1 MRLGCTLANP
11 MAKSSRKSKDFPP
24 QESAAELPS
33 SPEPSSLSR
42 ILSWSGFYAIL
53 LVCIGYV
60 LFHAFLIDS
69 VTVRLSRELDGP
81 KAKPAE
87 VLPVPLLEIAFDGY
101 VWNRHAEHLGENGD
115 WRLRHTDMDNA
126 PEGREVHWNSA
137 FAWYLR
143 GLGEIYRHFTGD
155 TLRNSIFRMSIWANP
170 ILLIVALALFATL
183 SARRFGPLCG
193 SILAIGMITT
203 ASFYEGFL
211 PAYPD
216 HHGITAFA
224 LMGIIFGIAWAG
236 AGWVQKPEGTAFI
249 IPTSLKQAR
258 QGMIFSGISA
268 ASALWISGLSA
279 AVIAVGVGMGA
290 ILSVWICAKKAKAE
304 GSNYHPELW
313 KTWAISTALGSLGFY
328 IFEYFPNHISM
339 RLEVNHPFY
348 ALAWLGGGWMI
359 FVLTNWICQRE
370 NGKSPFPWK
379 NLIWPVLACSVLPAF
394 IFLGGSRFY
403 LVKQDFMIALVQNIA
418 EALPLLTRIKMG
430 AITWKVA
437 FGYFPVFILVAFC
450 LLFVKKISF
459 GTKGAII
466 FLIAPIFVVT
476 VLQFIQVRW
485 GMLNGPTYIALAALV
500 IPQLWLLLPR
510 TFPWRAAGAAG
521 LIGTLYLFSVD
532 TVNGML
538 MPFWNQYNSKQ
549 NMQVGSG
556 QLLALLHRDM
566 AKTILQNAN
575 GKPVV
580 MLSSPNS
587 SCLLATFGGFKT
599 IGTLYWENVYG
610 LKKAANTLNAQ
621 SDEEALAMI
630 KEHGITHVSLMTWE
644 NFIGPYFG
652 ILYPNPVP
660 GKSLENSFAQRALFK
675 KTLPQWARPIPYPKN
690 FLTNA
695 LKQDVLMLEI
705 VPDQT
710 KDEAEFHL
718 ARFVRIS
725 EGNPVAAEIMLKG
738 ILDRSPDSNAVR
750 MELADLYV
758 DQKRFTDAQSQ
769 FIFSMNGTAPEVRR
783 QIAQRGAQLLAQR
796 GAKTEAE
803 AVLKA
808 GESGN

>member
-1 MRLGCTLANP
+1 LDSSKKSSKKQS
-11 MAKSSRKSKDFPP
+11 AKSR
-24 QESAAELPS
+24 SAAETDTTPTAKP
-33 SPEPSSLSR
+33 PEPAPTPLAR

-53 LVCIGYV
+53 LVCMGYV
-60 LFHAFLIDS
+60 FFHAFLIDS
-69 VTVRLSRELDGP
+69 VTVRLCRELDGP
-81 KAKPAE
+81 NAKPTE

-101 VWNRHAEHLGENGD
+101 VWNRHAEHLGKNGE
-115 WRLRHTDMDNA
+115 WQMRKTDMDNA

-143 GLGEIYRHFTGD
+143 ALGEFHRHFSGD
-155 TLRNSIFRMSIWANP
+155 TLRNSIFRASIWANP
-170 ILLIVALALFATL
+170 LLLIVALALFATL

-193 SILAIGMITT
+193 SVLAIGMITT
-203 ASFYEGFL
+203 APFYEGFL

-236 AGWVQKPEGTAFI
+236 AGWVQKSDGTAFI
-249 IPTSLKQAR
+249 IPNSLKQAR
-258 QGMIFSGISA
+258 HGMVFSGISA

-290 ILSVWICAKKAKAE
+290 ILSVWICGKKAKSE
-304 GSNYHPELW
+304 GCDYHPELW
-313 KTWAISTALGSLGFY
+313 KTWAITTALGSLGFY
-328 IFEYFPNHISM
+328 IFEYFPNHIGM

-348 ALAWLGGGWMI
+348 ALAWLGGGWII
-359 FVLTNWICQRE
+359 FEITNWIYQSQSV
-370 NGKSPFPWK
+370 KTSFPWK
-379 NLIWPVLACSVLPAF
+379 KLIWPVLACAVLPAF
-394 IFLGGSRFY
+394 ILLGGSRFY
-403 LVKQDFMIALVQNIA
+403 MVRDEFQLGIVKNVA
-418 EALPLLTRIKMG
+418 EGLPLLTRINMG

-437 FGYFPVFILVAFC
+437 FGYFPVFILISLG
-450 LLFVKKISF
+450 LLAVKKVPF
-459 GTKGAII
+459 GSKGVLI
-466 FLIAPIFVVT
+466 FLIAPVFVVT

-500 IPQLWLLLPR
+500 IPLLWRLLPH
-510 TFPWRAAGAAG
+510 TVPWRAAGTAG
-521 LIGTLYLFSVD
+521 LIGALYLFSVD

-580 MLSSPNS
+580 VLSSPNS
-587 SCLLATFGGFKT
+587 SCLLATMGGFKT
-599 IGTLYWENVYG
+599 LGTLYWENG
-610 LKKAANTLNAQ
+610 EGMKKAANTLNAQ
-621 SDEEALAMI
+621 SDDEALALI
-630 KEHGITHVSLMTWE
+630 KKYGITHVSLMTWE

-660 GKSLENSFAQRALFK
+660 GKSLENSFGQRALFK
-675 KTLPQWARPIPYPKN
+675 KILPQWARPIPYPKN

-695 LKQDVLMLEI
+695 LKQDVLLLEI

-710 KDEAEFHL
+710 KEEAEFHL
-718 ARFVRIS
+718 ARFLRIS

-738 ILDRSPDSNAVR
+738 ILDHSPGSNAVR

-758 DQKRFTDAQSQ
+758 DQKRFSDAQNQ
-769 FIFSMNGTAPEVRR
+769 FILSMNGTAPDVRR

-796 GAKTEAE
+796 GARTESE

-808 GESGN
+808 AESTGN

>member
-1 MRLGCTLANP
+1 MDSSKKSSKKQS
-11 MAKSSRKSKDFPP
+11 AKSR
-24 QESAAELPS
+24 SAAETDTTPTATP
-33 SPEPSSLSR
+33 PEPAPTPLAG

-53 LVCIGYV
+53 LICMGYV
-60 LFHAFLIDS
+60 FFHAFLIDS
-69 VTVRLSRELDGP
+69 VTVRLCRELDGP
-81 KAKPAE
+81 NAKPTE

-115 WRLRHTDMDNA
+115 WRSRFTDMDNA
-126 PEGREVHWNSA
+126 PEGREIHWNSA

-143 GLGEIYRHFTGD
+143 ALGEFHSHFSGD

-170 ILLIVALALFATL
+170 LLLIVALALFATL

-193 SILAIGMITT
+193 SVLAIGMITT

-236 AGWVQKPEGTAFI
+236 AGWVQKSDGTAFI

-258 QGMIFSGISA
+258 HGMIFSGISA

-290 ILSVWICAKKAKAE
+290 ILSVWICGKKAKSE
-304 GSNYHPELW
+304 GSDYHPELW
-313 KTWAISTALGSLGFY
+313 KTWAITTALGSLGFY
-328 IFEYFPNHISM
+328 IFEYFPNHIGM

-359 FVLTNWICQRE
+359 FEITNWIYQSQSA
-370 NGKSPFPWK
+370 KTSFPWK
-379 NLIWPVLACSVLPAF
+379 NLIWPVLVCSVLPAF

-418 EALPLLTRIKMG
+418 EGLPLLTRINMG

-437 FGYFPVFILVAFC
+437 FGYFPVFILISLG
-450 LLFVKKISF
+450 LLFVKKVSF
-459 GTKGAII
+459 GSKGVLI

-476 VLQFIQVRW
+476 ILQFIQVRW

-500 IPQLWLLLPR
+500 IPQLWRLLPH
-510 TFPWRAAGAAG
+510 TIPWRAAGTAG
-521 LIGTLYLFSVD
+521 LIGALYLFSVD

-566 AKTILQNAN
+566 AKAILQNAN

-580 MLSSPNS
+580 LLSSPNS

-621 SDEEALAMI
+621 SDEEALDLI
-630 KEHGITHVSLMTWE
+630 KKYGITHVSLMTWE

-660 GKSLENSFAQRALFK
+660 GKSLENSFGQRALFK
-675 KTLPQWARPIPYPKN
+675 KILPQWARPIPYPKN

-695 LKQDVLMLEI
+695 LKQDVLLLEI
-705 VPDQT
+705 VPNQT
-710 KDEAEFHL
+710 QDEAEFHL
-718 ARFVRIS
+718 ARFLRIS

-738 ILDRSPDSNAVR
+738 ILDRSPGSNAVR
-750 MELADLYV
+750 VELGDLYI
-758 DQKRFTDAQSQ
+758 DQNRLSEAKNQYLLA
-769 FIFSMNGTAPEVRR
+769 MNGTAPEVRR
-783 QIAQRGAQLLAQR
+783 QIAQRGAQLLTQR
-796 GAKTEAE
+796 GARTEAE

-808 GESGN
+808 GESTEN

>member
-1 MRLGCTLANP
+1 LDSSK
-11 MAKSSRKSKDFPP
+11 KSSKKQSAKPR
-24 QESAAELPS
+24 SAAETDTRPTPA
-33 SPEPSSLSR
+33 SPAPATTPLAR

-53 LVCIGYV
+53 LVCMGYV

-69 VTVRLSRELDGP
+69 VTVRLCRELDGP
-81 KAKPAE
+81 NAKPTE

-101 VWNRHAEHLGENGD
+101 VWNRHAEHLGENGE
-115 WRLRHTDMDNA
+115 WQMRYSDMDNA

-143 GLGEIYRHFTGD
+143 GLGELHRHFTGD

-170 ILLIVALALFATL
+170 LLLIVALALFATL

-193 SILAIGMITT
+193 TVLAIGMITT

-236 AGWVQKPEGTAFI
+236 AGWVQKPDGTAFI

-258 QGMIFSGISA
+258 HGMIFSGISA

-290 ILSVWICAKKAKAE
+290 ILSVWICGKKAKSE
-304 GSNYHPELW
+304 GSDYHPELW
-313 KTWAISTALGSLGFY
+313 KTWAITTALGSLGFY
-328 IFEYFPNHISM
+328 IFEYFPNHLGM
-339 RLEVNHPFY
+339 RLEVNHPLY

-359 FVLTNWICQRE
+359 FEITNWIYQLE
-370 NGKSPFPWK
+370 DGKAPFPWK
-379 NLIWPVLACSVLPAF
+379 NLILPVLACAVLPAF

-418 EALPLLTRIKMG
+418 EGLPLLTRINMG

-437 FGYFPVFILVAFC
+437 FGYFPIFILIAFG
-450 LLFVKKISF
+450 LIFVKKVNF

-476 VLQFIQVRW
+476 ILQFIQVRW

-500 IPQLWLLLPR
+500 IPQLWRLLPH
-510 TFPWRAAGAAG
+510 TIPWRAAGTAG
-521 LIGTLYLFSVD
+521 LIGALYLFSVD

-556 QLLALLHRDM
+556 QLLALLHRDI

-580 MLSSPNS
+580 LLSSPNS

-621 SDEEALAMI
+621 SDEEALDLI
-630 KEHGITHVSLMTWE
+630 KKYGITHVSLMTWE

-660 GKSLENSFAQRALFK
+660 GKSLENSFGQRALFK
-675 KTLPQWARPIPYPKN
+675 KMIPQWARPIPYPKN

-695 LKQDVLMLEI
+695 LKQDVLILEI

-710 KDEAEFHL
+710 KEEAEFHL
-718 ARFVRIS
+718 ARFLRIS

-738 ILDRSPDSNAVR
+738 ILDRSPASNAVR

-758 DQKRFTDAQSQ
+758 DQKRFSEAQNQ
-769 FIFSMNGTAPEVRR
+769 FILSMNGVALEVRR
-783 QIAQRGAQLLAQR
+783 QIAQRGSQVLAQR
-796 GAKTEAE
+796 GARTEAE

-808 GESGN
+808 GESTGN

>member
-1 MRLGCTLANP
+1 LDSSKKSSKKQS
-11 MAKSSRKSKDFPP
+11 AKSR
-24 QESAAELPS
+24 SAAETDNTTTPA
-33 SPEPSSLSR
+33 SPVHAPTSLAR

-69 VTVRLSRELDGP
+69 VTVRLCRELDGP
-81 KAKPAE
+81 NAKPTE

-101 VWNRHAEHLGENGD
+101 VWNRHAEKLGENGE
-115 WRLRHTDMDNA
+115 WRVRYTDMDNA
-126 PEGREVHWNSA
+126 PEGREVHWSSG

-143 GLGEIYRHFTGD
+143 ALGELLCHFSGD
-155 TLRNSIFRMSIWANP
+155 TLRNSIFRASIWANP
-170 ILLIVALALFATL
+170 LLLIVALALFATL

-193 SILAIGMITT
+193 SVLAIGMITT

-224 LMGIIFGIAWAG
+224 LLGIIFGIAWAG
-236 AGWVQKPEGTAFI
+236 AGWVQKPDGTAFI

-258 QGMIFSGISA
+258 HGMIFSGISGA
-268 ASALWISGLSA
+268 AALWISGFSA
-279 AVIAVGVGMGA
+279 AFVAVGVGLGA
-290 ILSVWICAKKAKAE
+290 IVTASLFIRKAARK
-304 GSNYHPELW
+304 GCQYHPELW
-313 KTWAISTALGSLGFY
+313 RLWAITTASGSLGFY
-328 IFEYFPNHISM
+328 ILEYVPNYMGM
-339 RLEVNHPFY
+339 RLEVNHPLY
-348 ALAWLGGGWMI
+348 ALAWLGGGWII
-359 FVLTNWICQRE
+359 FEVTRWINDLQS
-370 NGKSPFPWK
+370 GKAPFPWK
-379 NLIWPVLACSVLPAF
+379 KLLLPLGACAVLP
-394 IFLGGSRFY
+394 IVILTLGPSVYIPG
-403 LVKQDFMIALVQNIA
+403 DPFMGGLWKNIA
-418 EALPLLTRIKMG
+418 ELLPLLTRIQMG

-437 FGYFPVFILVAFC
+437 FGLFPIFLLASLIIAFLKNVNSATKGVFIFLC
-450 LLFVKKISF
+450 IPIL
-459 GTKGAII
+459 AITAMQI
-466 FLIAPIFVVT
+466 Y
-476 VLQFIQVRW
+476 QVRW
-485 GMLNGPTYIALAALV
+485 GMLNGPLYIALAALV
-500 IPQLWLLLPR
+500 IPQLWRLLPH
-510 TFPWRAAGAAG
+510 TVPWRAAGTAG
-521 LIGTLYLFSVD
+521 LIGALYLFSVD

-580 MLSSPNS
+580 LLSSPNS
-587 SCLLATFGGFKT
+587 SCLLSTLGGFKT
-599 IGTLYWENVYG
+599 IGTLYWENVDG
-610 LKKAANTLNAQ
+610 LKSAAKMLNAQ
-621 SDEEALAMI
+621 SDEEALAML

-644 NFIGPYFG
+644 NFIGPYFQ

-660 GKSLENSFAQRALFK
+660 GKSLENSFGQRALFK
-675 KTLPQWARPIPYPKN
+675 KILPQWARPIPYPKN

-710 KDEAEFHL
+710 KEEAEFHL
-718 ARFVRIS
+718 ARFLRIS

-738 ILDRSPDSNAVR
+738 ILDRSPASNAVR

-758 DQKRFTDAQSQ
+758 DQKRFSDAQNQ
-769 FIFSMNGTAPEVRR
+769 FILSMNGTAPEVRR

-796 GAKTEAE
+796 GARTEAE